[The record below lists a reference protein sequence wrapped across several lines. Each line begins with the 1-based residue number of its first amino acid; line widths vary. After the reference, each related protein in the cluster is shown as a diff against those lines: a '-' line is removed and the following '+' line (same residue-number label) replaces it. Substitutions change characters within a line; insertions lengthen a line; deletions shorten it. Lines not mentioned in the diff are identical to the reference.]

1 MKMVPSART
10 SRGTGNTR
18 SFRSLGERSTES
30 DSCVECAP
38 GVSAGPP
45 GRSMSQ
51 VGVNPFAEITAA
63 PRGRVPVEDPQH
75 VPGSGS
81 PGTERVEVVQFER
94 VLRVP
99 SECDEGKNVLIEPL
113 K

>member
-1 MKMVPSART
+1 MRARHI
-10 SRGTGNTR
+10 
-18 SFRSLGERSTES
+18 
-30 DSCVECAP
+30 
-38 GVSAGPP
+38 AGPT

-51 VGVNPFAEITAA
+51 VGVNPLAEFTAA

-75 VPGSGS
+75 VPGSGC

-99 SECDEGKNVLIEPL
+99 GECDAGKHVLIEPL